1 MIVVDRGPA
10 PPELDGEDS
19 LAGLELAACIRFFE
33 KQQGEQ
39 PSFSAYKHKNVRELL
54 RQRFHHKCAYCESH
68 VAHVAPEDVE
78 HYRPKSKVK
87 LGNGEVVDGYWWLAM
102 AWNNLLLS
110 CIKCNRL
117 NKETVVGE
125 VNPRTVGKGNWFPL
139 LEESHR
145 AVDRGDEVAEEPL
158 LVDPCRD
165 DPSEHLRCGNPGK
178 GVEEDVLVA
187 LDERGRRS
195 IEIYGLN
202 RGYLVEKRREQM
214 KRLYWDMKDLDRNI
228 DRLDQLAGLEI
239 PDSIIADLEVEIL
252 EKLKRL
258 RQALDAERQYLLL
271 SRQIVLP
278 YLAGKGVDV

>member
-1 MIVVDRGPA
+1 MIAIDRGPA
-10 PPELDGEDS
+10 PPELDGGNT
-19 LAGLELAACIRFFE
+19 LAGKELAACIRYFE
-33 KQQGEQ
+33 QHQGEK
-39 PSFSAYKHKNVRELL
+39 PSFTAYKSKNVRELL

-87 LGNGEVVDGYWWLAM
+87 LGDGEVAGGYWWLAM
-102 AWNNLLLS
+102 AWDNLLLS

-117 NKETVVGE
+117 NKEAVVGE

-139 LEESHR
+139 HDESKR
-145 AVDRGDEVAEEPL
+145 AADRGGEVSEQPL
-158 LVDPCRD
+158 LVDPCRG
-165 DPSEHLRCGNPGK
+165 DPSEHLRCANLGEGD
-178 GVEEDVLVA
+178 EEGVLVG

-202 RGYLVEKRREQM
+202 RSHLVDRRLELM
-214 KRLYWDMKDLDRNI
+214 TRLYLDMQDLDRNI
-228 DRLDQLAGLEI
+228 GRLDQLADLDI

-252 EKLKRL
+252 EKLDRL
-258 RQALDAERQYLLL
+258 CQALDVEKEYLLL

-278 YLAGKGVDV
+278 YLADKGVDV